1 MLDWSARNG
10 AKPRVDELK
19 GGPKRKR
26 VSVTEGEVTRH
37 YGIAGLIS
45 CNVLPGEIAVREIF
59 E

>member
-1 MLDWSARNG
+1 
-10 AKPRVDELK
+10 VDELK